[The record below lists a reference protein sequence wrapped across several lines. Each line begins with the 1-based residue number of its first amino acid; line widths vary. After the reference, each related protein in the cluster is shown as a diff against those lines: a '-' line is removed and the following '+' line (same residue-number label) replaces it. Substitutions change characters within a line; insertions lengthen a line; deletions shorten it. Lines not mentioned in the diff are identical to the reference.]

1 MSNINIGIDLGTT
14 NSAIAEYNEGKVILH
29 RNPIDFSELLPS
41 VVSFKNNRTIIG
53 NKAKEKLLTDYKT
66 TFSSFKR
73 KMGSESVYKMDD
85 LGQDISPITLSSLVL
100 KELKSF
106 LIEKDIKSVV
116 ITIPASFDT
125 LQSNATK
132 EAGYLAGF
140 EEVVLL
146 QEPIAA
152 CIAYS
157 NIQNIDL
164 NQEEE
169 KWLVYD
175 FGGGT
180 FDVSLARV
188 SSRELEIIDHKGN
201 NFLGGV
207 DIDQLIIQ
215 KIICTAIEKENPRLD
230 KIWDKMIT
238 KFDLNYTKLYYELL
252 YRVEEVKKELS
263 LRDKAFIE
271 IDNQELNI
279 YQEIEINREVFDN
292 LISQKFDISFDL
304 LETLLADNNFSFD
317 DISRIILVGGTT
329 YIPYIRAELS
339 KRTGIYVD
347 SNIDPTTAVA
357 IGAAYF
363 AGSKTYSINRVEI
376 EEVIADKKDLKIEW
390 IYENQTNDLEELIV
404 GVVDSYF
411 KGCYRISRTDG
422 GYDSGII
429 NFENKISHFVKVLP
443 KVKNNFKI
451 QILDNQHNLISDY
464 SVEIAHGIYT
474 ILGQPVPND
483 ICIELDGEGY
493 TYLEKIFSKNDILPL
508 KKIVYKTISKTILK
522 NTSDKLVIN
531 VLEGDVRDAI
541 ETNLLI
547 GNLKIS
553 GSDIPFDLIKGMDV
567 EIIFLISESRDLT
580 VEVVIDSIGFS
591 IKQVFSP
598 SYRNVDLERVQSDI
612 KFYIDK
618 VFYELNN
625 LDEDSVIFDK
635 LVEHRNALIE
645 LYGVVIEN
653 LNNDLTDIKFQ
664 IDDQK
669 KEIIKKIEALIGNEY
684 LLKIIENYNNTK
696 NELLSLEDK
705 MEDDDK
711 EQFQA
716 VIRTEK
722 QFIASGNKNLIIKKT
737 NDLEKIS
744 NSIYKK
750 SDNYYVET
758 FYMLK
763 HNMNLRMKVINMKH
777 HEELIEKGE
786 IALKNNNNIELK
798 IILSNLIS
806 NLDIKAKE
814 EKSISDLS
822 NKLGLK

>member
-14 NSAIAEYNEGKVILH
+14 NSAIAEYNEGNVILH
-29 RNPIDFSELLPS
+29 RNPIDFSEILPS
-41 VVSFKNNRTIIG
+41 VVSFKNNRIIIG
-53 NKAKEKLLTDYKT
+53 NKAKEKILTDYKT

-73 KMGSESVYKMDD
+73 KMGSESVYKLDD

-106 LIEKDIKSVV
+106 LIDKEIKSAV

-140 EEVVLL
+140 EEIVLL

-157 NIQNIDL
+157 NVQNIDL
-164 NQEEE
+164 NEEEE

-201 NFLGGV
+201 NFLGGL
-207 DIDQLIIQ
+207 DIDHMIIQ
-215 KIICTAIEKENPRLD
+215 KIICSSIEKKHPELD
-230 KIWDKMIT
+230 KIWDKMIS
-238 KFDLNYTKLYYELL
+238 KFDLNYTKLFYELL

-263 LRDKAFIE
+263 LRDVAYIE
-271 IDNQELNI
+271 VDNSELNI
-279 YQEIEINREVFDN
+279 YQEIKIDRQVFDD
-292 LISQKFDISFDL
+292 LISQKFEISFNL
-304 LETLLADNNFSFD
+304 LETLLSDNNLNFD
-317 DISRIILVGGTT
+317 SISRIILVGGTT
-329 YIPYIRAELS
+329 YIPYIRNELA
-339 KRTGIYVD
+339 KRTGIFVD

-363 AGSKTYSINRVEI
+363 AGSKTSLLDKVVEQ
-376 EEVIADKKDLKIEW
+376 EVITEKNDLKIEW

-411 KGCYRISRTDG
+411 KGFYRISRADG

-429 NFENKISHFVKVLP
+429 NFENKISHFVKLIP
-443 KVKNNFKI
+443 KAKNNFKI
-451 QILDNQHNLISDY
+451 QILDNQHNLVNDY
-464 SVEIAHGIYT
+464 TIEIAHGIYT

-483 ICIELDGEGY
+483 ICIELDGDGY
-493 TYLEKIFSKNDILPL
+493 TYLEKIFTKNDILPL
-508 KKIVYKTISKTILK
+508 KKIIYKTISKTILK
-522 NTSDKLVIN
+522 NSEDKLVIN

-541 ETNLLI
+541 ETNLSI
-547 GNLKIS
+547 GNLIIS
-553 GSDIPFDLIKGMDV
+553 GKDIPFDLIKGMDV
-567 EIIFLISESRDLT
+567 EIIFMISESRDLT

-591 IKQVFSP
+591 INQVFSP
-598 SYRNVDLERVQSDI
+598 SYRNVDLERVQVDI

-618 VFYELNN
+618 VFYKLNE
-625 LDEDSVIFDK
+625 LDENSTIFEK
-635 LVEHRNALIE
+635 LISSRNALIE
-645 LYGVVIEN
+645 LYGIAIEN
-653 LNNDLTDIKFQ
+653 LNNELTDIKYQ

-669 KEIIKKIEALIGNEY
+669 KEIIKKIEALIGNEN
-684 LLKIIENYNNTK
+684 LLEVIENYNDEK
-696 NELLSLEDK
+696 NELLALESK
-705 MEDDDK
+705 MDDEQK
-711 EQFQA
+711 EMFQA
-716 VIRTEK
+716 IIRTEK
-722 QFIASGNKNLIIKKT
+722 QFLTSGNRNLISKKT
-737 NDLEKIS
+737 NDLEKI
-744 NSIYKK
+744 NKSIYKK
-750 SDNYYVET
+750 SDDYYFET
-758 FYMLK
+758 FYLIK
-763 HNMNLRMKVINMKH
+763 HNLNLRMKVINMKY
-777 HEELIEKGE
+777 HEEMIEKGE
-786 IALKNNNNIELK
+786 IALMNNNLIELK

-814 EKSISDLS
+814 EKSLSDLS
-822 NKLGLK
+822 SKLGLE